1 MGTGHRNIRAFDV
14 TPELRPTD
22 VPLLPR
28 GVRLKRCKVRD
39 AWFLLAPERALKL
52 DAIGIAILGA
62 VDGER
67 DFDAVVS
74 RLEEDFKAPRDRI
87 MEDVQNFLAY
97 LIGNR
102 MVDIA

>member
-1 MGTGHRNIRAFDV
+1 MGTGYRNLRAFEV
-14 TPELRPTD
+14 TQKPREND

-28 GVRLKRCKVRD
+28 GVRLKHCKVRD
-39 AWFLLAPERALKL
+39 VWFLLAPERALKL

-67 DFDAVVS
+67 DLNAVVS
-74 RLEEDFKAPRDRI
+74 KLAADFEAPRQRVL
-87 MEDVQNFLAY
+87 EDVQNFLAY

>member
-1 MGTGHRNIRAFDV
+1 METRHRSFWALDV
-14 TPELRPTD
+14 TRELRATD

-28 GVRLKRCKVRD
+28 GVRLKHCGVRD
-39 AWFLLAPERALKL
+39 EWFLLAPERALKL
-52 DAIGIAILGA
+52 DAVGVAILSI

-67 DFDAVVS
+67 NFDALVS
-74 RLEEDFKAPRDRI
+74 KLEVDFNAPRQRI
-87 MEDVQNFLAY
+87 LDDVRNFLAY

>member
-1 MGTGHRNIRAFDV
+1 MAAGHGNLQAFDV
-14 TPELRPTD
+14 TRELQASD

-28 GVRLKRCKVRD
+28 GVRLKYCKVRD

-52 DAIGIAILGA
+52 DAIGIAILGV
-62 VDGER
+62 VDGAR
-67 DFDAVVS
+67 DFDALVS
-74 RLEEDFKAPRDRI
+74 KLQEDFEAPRERI
-87 MEDVQNFLAY
+87 LEDVRNFLTY